1 MYRFVLLFVVTSLSA
16 ALVAQEMDQGHWVG
30 KMEMRGES
38 SSKGS
43 TDLRSLAEHGD
54 PVAQNTVDLK
64 YYAGLGVK
72 QSYAEAVK
80 WFRKAAEQG
89 YADAQN
95 NLGLMYAR
103 GHGVAQSDTEAT
115 KWIRKAAEQGNAD
128 AQNNL
133 GVMYANGH
141 GVRLTMAWS
150 SLTPRPRN
158 NTER

>member
-80 WFRKAAEQG
+80 WYRKAAEQG
-89 YADAQN
+89 DADAQFL
-95 NLGLMYAR
+95 LGVMYHE
-103 GHGVAQSDTEAT
+103 GHGVERSDAEAA
-115 KWIRKAAEQGNAD
+115 KWWRRAAEQGDDNAKQ
-128 AQNNL
+128 AL
-133 GVMYANGH
+133 EAL
-141 GVRLTMAWS
+141 RK
-150 SLTPRPRN
+150 
-158 NTER
+158 